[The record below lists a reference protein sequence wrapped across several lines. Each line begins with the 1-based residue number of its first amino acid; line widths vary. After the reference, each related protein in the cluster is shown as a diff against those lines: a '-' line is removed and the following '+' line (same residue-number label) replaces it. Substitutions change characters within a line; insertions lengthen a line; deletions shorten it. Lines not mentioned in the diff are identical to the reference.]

1 MYIISKFES
10 FSNQP
15 DIEEIKDIFHDLVDK
30 WDMVEGYS
38 VLISDVSNCIGYN
51 FFIEEEDISSYH
63 RLITIGKEI
72 KNINEV
78 YLIIHMDLFNFF
90 YKDLYEFNNDCEDL
104 LKRFQSEFNCELL
117 TAYEAP
123 LLARLQYLKSRIT
136 ESRFLFIFRN

>member
-15 DIEEIKDIFHDLVDK
+15 DIEEIKDIFQELVDK
-30 WDMVEGYS
+30 WDMVFEG
-38 VLISDVSNCIGYN
+38 DSNCRGGYN

-63 RLITIGKEI
+63 RLISIGKEI

-78 YLIIHMDLFNFF
+78 YLIIHMDLFKVF

-117 TAYEAP
+117 TAYEN
-123 LLARLQYLKSRIT
+123 QYLKSKRIPQ
-136 ESRFLFIFRN
+136 SRFLFIFRN